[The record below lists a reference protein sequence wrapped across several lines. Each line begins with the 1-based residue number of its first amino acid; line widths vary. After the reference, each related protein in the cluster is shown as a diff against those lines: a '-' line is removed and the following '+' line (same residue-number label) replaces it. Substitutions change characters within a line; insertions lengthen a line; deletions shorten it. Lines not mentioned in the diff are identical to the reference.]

1 MFTPPFDDPQAMA
14 VFADLLSSRGDPRG
28 ELAQLHLALEHR
40 PFDPALQRAVA
51 RHLALHDRELLGPLR
66 TATTL
71 FEFHWQRGFIVS
83 AELKSQAG
91 LPHWSRGRLVEPPAR
106 SRLPRALQHLLAL
119 ESARFLRH
127 LTISLPFS
135 RFGQQTLLDCA
146 HVLGRAP
153 HRLASLAMFLLVP
166 ASWDEHELEP
176 RETKESTLGDLNL
189 TLDASIAAQVQLSL
203 RR

>member
-28 ELAQLHLALEHR
+28 ELAHLHLALEHR
-40 PFDPALQRAVA
+40 PADAALQRAA
-51 RHLALHDRELLGPLR
+51 TRHLALHDRDLLGPLR
-66 TATTL
+66 TATSL
-71 FEFHWQRGFIVS
+71 FELHWQRGYIVS

-106 SRLPRALQHLLAL
+106 SRLPRVLHQLLAL

-127 LTISLPFS
+127 LTIALPFS
-135 RFGQQTLLDCA
+135 LFGQQTLLDCA
-146 HVLGRAP
+146 DVLGRAA
-153 HRLASLAMFLLVP
+153 HQLTSLAMFLLEP
-166 ASWDEHELEP
+166 ASWDSNELVPHE
-176 RETKESTLGDLNL
+176 TLDAMVGDLNL
-189 TLDASIAAQVQLSL
+189 TLDASVAAKVQLSL